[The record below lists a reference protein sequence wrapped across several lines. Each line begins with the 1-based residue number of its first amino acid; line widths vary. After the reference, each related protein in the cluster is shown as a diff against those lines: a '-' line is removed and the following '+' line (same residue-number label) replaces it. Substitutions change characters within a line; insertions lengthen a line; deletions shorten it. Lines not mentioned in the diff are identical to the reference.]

1 MTIADKL
8 KQIKQ
13 STDAIKASATALTG
27 EVQTDLTS
35 IAIILDTANPANAT
49 DILNMLGYTS
59 TNAPDLYNAFLNSLN
74 KEEGASYK
82 DDTTVLL
89 PKLTLD
95 ENGVYVCKYQMFKN
109 STILTVPQ
117 GKYLGLNG
125 MSPGYYEMFYG
136 CRSLQWIPDLELLGN
151 DYGDTYTCDGMFES
165 CPSLMTVGN
174 LNMKGCWD
182 ASGMFS
188 GCSKLESIASLDTSN
203 VTNMQ
208 RMFRFCL
215 ELKSIPQMD
224 TSKVTNMS
232 SMFSDCS
239 KLESLPQLN
248 TSKVTNMSYI
258 FNGCSALTS
267 VPQFDYSSVTNLSNG
282 FGYTGLTEVPDLNL
296 ESATNLQYLFQYD
309 SALVTVGNLNT
320 PKLTSIGY
328 MFEKCDNLEKI
339 ASIDVQSV
347 TNTYSMFGWYDAK
360 ALKYVVFKNLGQ
372 SSANSWSFTGLIHW
386 GVNDDTY
393 PDAKQSLIDSLI
405 TYSYDRA
412 SAGMSACTISLSAN
426 TKAQLTDDEITQ
438 IATKGYTI
446 A

>member
-74 KEEGASYK
+74 KEEGASYNN
-82 DDTTVLL
+82 DTTVLL

-95 ENGVYVCKYQMFKN
+95 ENGVYNVDYRMFKN
-109 STILTVPQ
+109 STILTVPK
-117 GKYLGLNG
+117 GKYYSTSVNTGF
-125 MSPGYYEMFYG
+125 SEMFNG
-136 CRSLQWIPDLELLGN
+136 CGGLLWVPDMELDNYSQTYSCNKMFQSCSSLR
-151 DYGDTYTCDGMFES
+151 
-165 CPSLMTVGN
+165 TVGN
-174 LNMKGCWD
+174 LNMKGCTD
-182 ASGMFS
+182 AFYMFQ
-188 GCSKLESIASLDTSN
+188 GCVNLESIKSLDTSDVVDMGHMFDFCITLKSIPQLDTSN
-203 VTNMQ
+203 VTDMQ
-208 RMFRFCL
+208 GMF
-215 ELKSIPQMD
+215 
-224 TSKVTNMS
+224 NG
-232 SMFSDCS
+232 CS
-239 KLESLPQLN
+239 VLESIPQLN
-248 TSKVTNMSYI
+248 TSKVKDMSYI
-258 FNGCSALTS
+258 FKGCSALTS

-282 FGYTGLTEVPDLNL
+282 FSYTGLTTVPDLNL

-309 SALVTVGNLNT
+309 SDLVTVGNLNT

-372 SSANSWSFTGLIHW
+372 SSANSWNFTSLIHW

-393 PDAKQSLIDSLI
+393 TDAKQSLIDTLI

-412 SAGMSACTISLSAN
+412 SAGMSACTITLSAE